1 MIPLTHPA
9 KKIDQVDSE
18 NKDMGQSYMIQENV
32 NILIKALVKYI
43 DEFFQAQVQVQV
55 SRMYVQ
61 YTMDI
66 NC

>member
-1 MIPLTHPA
+1 
-9 KKIDQVDSE
+9 
-18 NKDMGQSYMIQENV
+18 MIQENV